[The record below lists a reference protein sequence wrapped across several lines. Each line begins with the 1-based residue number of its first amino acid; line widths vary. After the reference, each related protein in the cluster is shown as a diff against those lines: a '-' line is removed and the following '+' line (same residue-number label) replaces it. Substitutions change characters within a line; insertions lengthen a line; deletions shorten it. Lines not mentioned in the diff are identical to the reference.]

1 MLLGK
6 VFKNI
11 NQKYK
16 SIKFKKIRFNSK
28 ECKSNDI
35 FFAIRG
41 NNNNGNNFIKEAINN
56 GAKIIVS
63 NLNFKGFNKKK
74 FYLFIAKIQEIN

>member
-6 VFKNI
+6 VLKNI

-16 SIKFKKIRFNSK
+16 SIKFKNIRFNSK
-28 ECKSNDI
+28 DCKYNDI
-35 FFAIRG
+35 FFAI
-41 NNNNGNNFIKEAINN
+41 NGINSNGKNYINDAIRN

-63 NLNFKGFNKKK
+63 NLKFEGFNNNK
-74 FYLFIAKIQEIN
+74 E